1 MQCFL
6 VEGLSLSSIQPEC
19 GIAYFSRFIYN
30 KEEEELRPVVLFQ
43 ATNKNSESLRHL
55 LKFQGYFLSLQ

>member
-6 VEGLSLSSIQPEC
+6 TEGLSLSSKQLEC
-19 GIAYFSRFIYN
+19 SIAYFCRSIYN
-30 KEEEELRPVVLFQ
+30 KKEKLRPVALFQ
-43 ATNKNSESLRHL
+43 ATNKNVKSFRHL